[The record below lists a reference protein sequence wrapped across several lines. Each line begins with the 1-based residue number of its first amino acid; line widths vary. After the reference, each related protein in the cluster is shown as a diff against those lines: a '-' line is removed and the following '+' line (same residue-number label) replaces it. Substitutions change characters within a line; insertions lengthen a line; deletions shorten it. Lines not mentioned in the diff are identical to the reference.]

1 MRQLPRDKIVPTRR
15 RDEPAQIDAPGRRL
29 YATVID
35 SRNPPPV
42 ANHEQRVVV
51 QHLSDLFHSQLFQE
65 FQ

>member
-1 MRQLPRDKIVPTRR
+1 MRQLPRDKIVPTRCP
-15 RDEPAQIDAPGRRL
+15 DELAQIDAGRRL

-51 QHLSDLFHSQLFQE
+51 RHLSDLFHSQLFQE